1 MTDILHGR
9 HVVVTGGGGGL
20 GGVIAAAFAA
30 EGATLTLMGR
40 TQATLDARAD
50 VLRRTFGI
58 RVEGVVADVTDAAS
72 VACAFETAV
81 LRGGPVHILINGA
94 GHATAAMFQET
105 TLTEWQQTIDVNLT
119 GTFLCIQQ
127 VLPAMLAAGHGRIV
141 NIAST
146 AGLRGYTR
154 VAAYCAAKH
163 GVVGLTRALAAETT
177 RSGITANAVCPGYIE
192 GTPMLRS
199 AIANVVHLT
208 GKSEDEARALLAR
221 PSPDGTFVTMDD
233 VAAKV
238 LWLCSAEA
246 STTTGQAITF
256 GAGEALGPG
265 RPGPYDSHD

>member
-1 MTDILHGR
+1 MTGSARGR

-20 GGVIAAAFAA
+20 GGAIAAAFAA
-30 EGATLTLMGR
+30 EGDNLTLIGR

-50 VLRRTFGI
+50 VLRRTFRI
-58 RVEGVVADVTDAAS
+58 HAAAVVADVTDATS
-72 VACAFETAV
+72 VGHAFETAV
-81 LRGGPVHILINGA
+81 LAGGPVHILINSA

-105 TLTEWQQTIDVNLT
+105 TLAQWQETLDVNLT
-119 GTFLCIQQ
+119 GTFLCIQR
-127 VLPAMLAAGHGRIV
+127 VLPAMLAAGDGRIV

-163 GVVGLTRALAAETT
+163 GVVGLTRALAAETS
-177 RSGITANAVCPGYIE
+177 RSGMTVNAVCPGYIE
-192 GTPMLRS
+192 GTPMLRA
-199 AIANVVHLT
+199 AIANVVRVT
-208 GKSEDEARALLAR
+208 GKSEEEARAMLAK

-246 STTTGQAITF
+246 STITGQAV
-256 GAGEALGPG
+256 EV
-265 RPGPYDSHD
+265 SS